1 MGYTR
6 YVVLLLA
13 ALWFLTYSLGLGAA
27 NSNNRLF
34 VKNLTFMDSITWIS
48 WHSLQPSQIKNL

>member
-27 NSNNRLF
+27 NSDHR
-34 VKNLTFMDSITWIS
+34 
-48 WHSLQPSQIKNL
+48 